1 MVKTWLATL
10 AVALLVAC
18 APRSATG
25 PAPQAALPAPGE
37 VLPDGEVVPGW
48 SGGADTT
55 TYDRDSLYDFMN
67 GAADLYFTYGFE
79 ELAVGGYRDV
89 DENAVQVEVYR
100 LATDADAYGL
110 FAYNAYGEPVDV
122 GVDGT
127 LAGGDLL
134 AFWQSRTFVQVVAR
148 NRVDDGVLLAFAGAV
163 ASALPQGG
171 VRPAL
176 VEALPAGGMVP
187 GSARFF
193 REKMALDNLLW
204 LGAEDVLGL
213 GADVEGALARY
224 GIDGRDADLVL
235 IAYPDARRAD
245 TALSALRGAGLE
257 DLVLA
262 EVREGTLGAVFGQVD
277 EGTAAALLEKAL
289 AAIP

>member
-10 AVALLVAC
+10 AVALLTVALPAAC
-18 APRSATG
+18 APRSATVL
-25 PAPQAALPAPGE
+25 PAPAEALPAGE
-37 VLPDGEVVPGW
+37 GIPGW
-48 SGGADTT
+48 SREAEGT
-55 TYDRDSLYDFMN
+55 TYDRDSLFDFMN

-89 DENAVQVEVYR
+89 DENALQVEVYR

-134 AFWQSRTFVQVVAR
+134 AFWQSRTFVQIVAR
-148 NRVDDGVLLAFAGAV
+148 NRVDDGVLLAFAEAV

-171 VRPAL
+171 LRPAL

-187 GSARFF
+187 GTARFF

-213 GADVEGALARY
+213 GPDVEGALARY

-235 IAYPDARRAD
+235 VAYPDRGRAG
-245 TALSALRGAGLE
+245 TALSGLREADLE

-289 AAIP
+289 AALP